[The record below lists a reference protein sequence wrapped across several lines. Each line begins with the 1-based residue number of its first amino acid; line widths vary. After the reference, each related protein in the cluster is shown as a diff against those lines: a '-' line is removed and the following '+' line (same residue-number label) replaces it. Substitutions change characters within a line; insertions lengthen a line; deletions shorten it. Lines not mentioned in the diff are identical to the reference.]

1 MGRSKM
7 NVINLRGNFRFVVE
21 VEQRPVEN
29 YLYEVTLV
37 NDDKIL
43 LSLEGSSSYKLSD
56 KEIRVLESNVENF
69 IRTTSSYYS
78 KVPQIEAHSLVN
90 KVPNY
95 EKVSFI
101 TEDIVEKD
109 HLTYYKAISSVLE
122 TLIEKQIIGRS
133 IVFVC
138 KVCDKQSR
146 SSNHAKEHA
155 EIHMEG
161 LKYTCQIRGKDFK
174 TSNAFRCHKKVHK

>member
-1 MGRSKM
+1 MGSKM

-56 KEIRVLESNVENF
+56 KEIRVLESNVEKF

-78 KVPQIEAHSLVN
+78 KLPQIESDTLVN
-90 KVPNY
+90 KVTNY

-101 TEDIVEKD
+101 
-109 HLTYYKAISSVLE
+109 
-122 TLIEKQIIGRS
+122 
-133 IVFVC
+133 
-138 KVCDKQSR
+138 
-146 SSNHAKEHA
+146 
-155 EIHMEG
+155 
-161 LKYTCQIRGKDFK
+161 
-174 TSNAFRCHKKVHK
+174 